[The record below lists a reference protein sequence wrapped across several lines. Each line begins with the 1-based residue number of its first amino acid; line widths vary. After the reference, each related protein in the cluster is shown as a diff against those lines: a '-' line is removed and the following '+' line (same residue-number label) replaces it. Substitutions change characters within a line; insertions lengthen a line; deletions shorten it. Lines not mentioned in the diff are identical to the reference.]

1 MYSKTRTKVITTD
14 GETDWFDII
23 LQGDTLA
30 PFLFMI
36 VLGYALRQIISG
48 REEELGFRITQR
60 KSRRHPPV
68 TQTDLDFAD
77 DIALLANGVDQ
88 AQKLLTVT
96 ESVCKKVGQQLNPQV
111 PLERRYSTQNYGR
124 KRTASSRF

>member
-1 MYSKTRTKVITTD
+1 MYSKTRAKVITTD

-23 LQGDTLA
+23 EGVLQGDTLA

-36 VLGYALRQIISG
+36 VLGYAPRQIISG

-77 DIALLANGVDQ
+77 DIALLSNGVNQ
-88 AQKLLTVT
+88 EKT
-96 ESVCKKVGQQLNPQV
+96 ETTHSKRVCV
-111 PLERRYSTQNYGR
+111 
-124 KRTASSRF
+124 